1 MLLKKRESILLIFLT
16 GIVLCGI
23 SPLAGVVQSKNV
35 WAKDGYSN
43 EKVEKIIP
51 DEEILSYQNN
61 YEDLSI
67 EELQALNN
75 GEIPIYK
82 DQETGMVRMIEG
94 QFSNRVV
101 KNEQDALM
109 ALLSVRSIMGIKEY
123 SFTCVKVDDERN
135 ESCVYFLQ
143 QLYNE
148 IPVDSGIFR
157 VVVTKDGKTISVSG
171 TYRDGIEVDQEPQMT
186 SEEAEKALALPSGT
200 HINNVELVIYGT
212 KKEGY
217 ALAWKCDVSYRKLF
231 QETDR
236 KEIYVE
242 DVSGTVLS
250 ETSTINTG
258 DY

>member
-1 MLLKKRESILLIFLT
+1 MKKREGILLIFLT
-16 GIVLCGI
+16 GIMLCGI
-23 SPLAGVVQSKNV
+23 SLFAGAVQGEDV

-43 EKVEKIIP
+43 EKVEKIIS
-51 DEEILSYQNN
+51 DEEILSDLNN

-67 EELQALNN
+67 EELQTLNN
-75 GEIPIYK
+75 GEVPIYK

-101 KNEQDALM
+101 KNTQDALM

-123 SFTCVKVDDERN
+123 SFTCMKVDGERN

-143 QLYNE
+143 QLYKE

-157 VVVTKDGKTISVSG
+157 VAVTKDGKTISVSG
-171 TYRDGIEVDQEPQMT
+171 TYRDKIEVDQNPQMT
-186 SEEAEKALALPSGT
+186 SEEAEKILDLPSGS
-200 HINNVELVIYGT
+200 HINNVEPVIYGT
-212 KKEGY
+212 QKDDY
-217 ALAWKCDVSYRKLF
+217 ALAWKFDVSYREFF

-236 KEIYVE
+236 KEIYVD

-250 ETSTINTG
+250 ETSMINTG
-258 DY
+258 VY